1 MHSSRGVQIV
11 KVHHASGTEDL
22 LDSGVLANCQE
33 LHKGGFLPMDRIPT
47 HELPPRFQNFLAQ
60 DAHWTWLPNGNR
72 QVQIVL
78 VEPPRFVTLWIAMAA
93 QNQANR
99 DVFLNFRSLASAVL
113 EYTQA
118 TTTLTLTQAPN
129 AVAFLAHTQEI
140 LPPNLVPTS
149 QSDPQKTVTQWA
161 QRVTP
166 RPPQTRAPEHEIG

>member
-1 MHSSRGVQIV
+1 MQIV
-11 KVHHASGTEDL
+11 KVRHASGSEDL

-33 LHKGGFLPMDRIPT
+33 LHKGVSCQWIAFRPT
-47 HELPPRFQNFLAQ
+47 KPPRFQNFLAQ

-78 VEPPRFVTLWIAMAA
+78 GEPPRFVTLWIAMAA
-93 QNQANR
+93 QNQTNR
-99 DVFLNFRSLASAVL
+99 HVFLNFRSLASAVL
-113 EYTQA
+113 EYTQP

-129 AVAFLAHTQEI
+129 AAAFLAHTQEI

-149 QSDPQKTVTQWA
+149 QPNPQKTVTQWA

-166 RPPQTRAPEHEIG
+166 RTPQTRAPEHEIG